1 VNNFDFLKYFSDKD
15 LRYKTSG
22 KNIGGDWA
30 ALSDCFFCGKENY
43 HLAVNQ
49 KKQQISCWVCGKHTT
64 TELIKAIE
72 NCSWQKAKQILEQY
86 SLTPDSILDQEEEIE
101 IVRPNSYK
109 LPQEFTELFPKEAKD
124 YLVRRRYDFLTL
136 RKKYGILWSEN
147 FGRGKFRIIFPVFEN
162 NKIVNWVGR
171 DITGNK
177 SIMPYMFEKNEVA
190 LVPRNEL
197 IYNLDNVKNEKCV
210 LFEGLFNVLRFGNN
224 SLALLSQQFTKQQ
237 IVKLKN
243 KGIKK
248 FYICF
253 DNEEKA
259 QEKAKLLEGYLT
271 WADEINYI
279 DLPENVNDFDELD
292 DESVNYIKRM
302 IF

>member
-1 VNNFDFLKYFSDKD
+1 MNNFDTISYLNSKPDIEWK
-15 LRYKTSG
+15 RSG
-22 KNIGGDWA
+22 KNIGKLIGLKECPWCGD
-30 ALSDCFFCGKENY
+30 SSY
-43 HLAVNQ
+43 HLGISTGLATFL
-49 KKQQISCWVCGKHTT
+49 SCWACGYHSVFDYLVK
-64 TELIKAIE
+64 IE
-72 NCSWQKAKQILEQY
+72 GSYKKAKQILEQY
-86 SLTPDSILDQEEEIE
+86 SLTPDSILEQEEEIE

-109 LPQEFTELFPKEAKD
+109 LPQEFTEIFPQEAKD
-124 YLVRRRYDFLTL
+124 YLTKRRYDFLTL
-136 RKKYGILWSEN
+136 RKKYSILWSGN
-147 FGRGKFRIIFPVFEN
+147 FSRAKFRIIFPVLEN

-210 LFEGLFNVLRFGNN
+210 LFEGLFNVLRFGYN

-259 QEKAKLLEGYLT
+259 QNKARELEGYLT

-279 DLPENVNDFDELD
+279 DLPGNVNDFDELD